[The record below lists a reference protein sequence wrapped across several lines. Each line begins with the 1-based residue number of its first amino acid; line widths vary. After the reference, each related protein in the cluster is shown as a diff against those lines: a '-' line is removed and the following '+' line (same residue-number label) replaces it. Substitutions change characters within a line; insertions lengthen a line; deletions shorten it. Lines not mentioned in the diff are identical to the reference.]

1 MKIAKKDITDAI
13 ARTPASLDNANIRA
27 MNSVFLG
34 YYTPKDANWSYELHA
49 ISVEGQPMVVA
60 ARFGYIMAE
69 GK

>member
-1 MKIAKKDITDAI
+1 MKIAKKDITTAI

>member
-13 ARTPASLDNANIRA
+13 ARTPASLDNTNIRA

-34 YYTPKDANWSYELHA
+34 FFTPKDANWSYELHA

-60 ARFGYIMAE
+60 ARFGYIMTE

>member
-13 ARTPASLDNANIRA
+13 ARTPASLDKTNIRA

-34 YYTPKDANWSYELHA
+34 FYTPKDANWSYELHA

-60 ARFGYIMAE
+60 SRFGYIMAE
-69 GK
+69 GN